1 MPGRPLVSYLECAGN
16 HWAMFDLVQ
25 GRPAQGTQWMT
36 GAVGNA
42 EWTGVALRD
51 VLTQA
56 GIRENAASVLVVG
69 LDTDAPE
76 ESFRRVLPVAKSVP
90 PDTLLAYAMNGDVLP
105 PDHGFPLRAVV
116 LGWVGSSSI
125 KWLGQIQVSTEP
137 PLDAQQLDVLCA
149 DRRRLPRRGR
159 SSRSRGDDPDHQ
171 ERVGIVLARGPF
183 GRSA

>member
-1 MPGRPLVSYLECAGN
+1 MSCR
-16 HWAMFDLVQ
+16 
-25 GRPAQGTQWMT
+25 
-36 GAVGNA
+36 
-42 EWTGVALRD
+42 LR
-51 VLTQA
+51 
-56 GIRENAASVLVVG
+56 S
-69 LDTDAPE
+69 PC
-76 ESFRRVLPVAKSVP
+76 PP

-171 ERVGIVLARGPF
+171 ERVGIVVARGPF
-183 GRSA
+183 GRSASDLRLCTVTARSDRKG